1 MLLPQKMSVPFFS
14 RRKGDDVEP
23 VTDAQRALDLAE
35 KSALKALV
43 DLFSMTLVIEGNDYV
58 IREPNDRELFRGTRS
73 RAISQLRYLGSDVD
87 IVLEHADA
95 ARRVFEVE
103 AAQFDFNDLLAVP
116 LGR

>member
-1 MLLPQKMSVPFFS
+1 MLLPQKISVPFFS
-14 RRKGDDVEP
+14 SRKGDDVEL

-43 DLFSMTLVIEGNDYV
+43 GLFSMTLAIKDNDYV
-58 IREPNDRELFRGTRS
+58 IREPNGRGPFRGTRA

-103 AAQFDFNDLLAVP
+103 AAQFDFNDLLAAP